1 MKPWLGLGL
10 GSISILPALVVGA
23 LATSGCS
30 SSSSPPA
37 GPGPGGGGD
46 GGGGDAGTPGS
57 GPLVDGGGASC
68 PANAHETVAAK
79 VTLTVTWPA
88 TLANAGCDKNTKPNP
103 CTGDIEIWLLAHYD
117 FTGGMVT
124 GTTETCGNQTPPIP
138 LSSTGS
144 LSEGLPAGT
153 QGTVQVNFLPSVWTS
168 IIANPNVPPTQT
180 SGVIGGWGVGS
191 SFQINP
197 TNSVYGL
204 SPTSMYAS
212 ASTIWPASESDISP
226 MDITDDD
233 KDGHPG
239 ITATPASGNGFVL
252 PATAALMT
260 PPTFADKL
268 YLTLRTSLSL
278 YGLSSTCTDLSGTV
292 GVQTINN
299 HVIGCE
305 LANDAGD
312 CSMAQ
317 WDFIDSNSTV
327 YVGPGVTIPASAMPA
342 SYTPQKISGTF
353 TAKILSTD
361 PDGGSIGCSD
371 VLTAFPAQ

>member
-10 GSISILPALVVGA
+10 GSISILPALA
-23 LATSGCS
+23 LAMSGCS
-30 SSSSPPA
+30 SSSA
-37 GPGPGGGGD
+37 GPAAPPPPGGGDSGA
-46 GGGGDAGTPGS
+46 GDAGTPGT
-57 GPLVDGGGASC
+57 GPVVDGGGASC
-68 PANAHETVAAK
+68 PTNAHETVAAK

-88 TLANAGCDKNTKPNP
+88 TLANAGCDAKSMPKA
-103 CTGDIEIWLLAHYD
+103 CTGDINIWLLAHYD
-117 FTGGMVT
+117 FNGGAVT

-138 LSSTGS
+138 LSTTGS

-153 QGTVQVNFLPSVWTS
+153 QGIVQVNFAPSVWTS

-180 SGVIGGWGVGS
+180 SGVIGGWDIGS

-204 SPTSMYAS
+204 SPTSMYAN
-212 ASTIWPASESDISP
+212 AATVWPASESDIMAS
-226 MDITDDD
+226 DLTDDD
-233 KDGHPG
+233 MDGHPG
-239 ITATPASGNGFVL
+239 ITATPASGGGFVL

-278 YGLSSTCTDLSGTV
+278 YGTSSSCTDISGTV

-299 HVIGCE
+299 HVVGCE
-305 LANDAGD
+305 LAGGGD
-312 CSMAQ
+312 CSQPQ

-327 YVGPGVTIPASAMPA
+327 YIGPGVTIPASAMPA

-353 TAKILSTD
+353 TAKVLSTD
-361 PDGGSIGCSD
+361 ADGGTIGCSD
-371 VLTAFPAQ
+371 VLTTFPAN